1 MDMEYCFHHI
11 PKTAG
16 SSLQLRLAHRE
27 SIGQLPSGST
37 LVVYP
42 LYNDMRF
49 YRVSEDPDFDSDQ
62 PIKSAFLRTY
72 KRSNPVGNASIVC
85 GHYTNIS
92 QPGTHITW
100 LRHPLARD
108 VSHFNYD
115 CKYGHELSKDFATH
129 FSMMSG
135 NFIVLWLYG
144 RYIGRHDSI
153 PMENRYQTVRKVLKE
168 KFFRV
173 YDSDCFEESWNE
185 VAEMLKI
192 DPEPRLSSNRADK
205 DYQTVQKFS
214 EITDEFKTWHQS
226 YNRFDY
232 LLYEEFC
239 KPL

>member
-1 MDMEYCFHHI
+1 
-11 PKTAG
+11 
-16 SSLQLRLAHRE
+16 
-27 SIGQLPSGST
+27 
-37 LVVYP
+37 
-42 LYNDMRF
+42 
-49 YRVSEDPDFDSDQ
+49 
-62 PIKSAFLRTY
+62 
-72 KRSNPVGNASIVC
+72 
-85 GHYTNIS
+85 
-92 QPGTHITW
+92 
-100 LRHPLARD
+100 

-115 CKYGHELSKDFATH
+115 CKYGHELSKDFDTH

-144 RYIGRHDSI
+144 RYIGRHDSV
-153 PMENRYQTVRKVLKE
+153 PMENRYETVRKVLKE

-173 YDSDCFEESWNE
+173 YDSDRFEESWNE

-214 EITDEFKTWHQS
+214 EITDEFKMWHRA
-226 YNRFDY
+226 YNHFDY